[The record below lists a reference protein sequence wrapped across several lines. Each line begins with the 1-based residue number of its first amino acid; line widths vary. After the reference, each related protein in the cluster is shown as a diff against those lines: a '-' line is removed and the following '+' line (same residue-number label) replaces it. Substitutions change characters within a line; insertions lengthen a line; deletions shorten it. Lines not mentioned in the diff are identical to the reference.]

1 MLEIDQQTFD
11 FGIDAGDQ
19 EKIKFSLFN
28 ADGTPYNGGSGII
41 AFIAKRDL
49 DDAIGAAVIN
59 IVSNVQVA
67 QWDMSNWT
75 TGIAILTFLPA
86 NTNTLGGQ
94 LLKYVARVIDSSGT
108 PHTPRRGQMTIR
120 KNPGI

>member
-11 FGIDAGDQ
+11 FEIDAGDQ
-19 EKIKFSLFN
+19 ERIKFSLFN
-28 ADGTPYNGGSGII
+28 ADGTPYNGGTGII
-41 AFIAKRDL
+41 SFIAKRSL

-59 IVSNVQVA
+59 VVSNVGA
-67 QWDMSNWT
+67 QWDMTNWT
-75 TGIAILTFLPA
+75 TGIAIFELLPA
-86 NTNTLGGQ
+86 NTNTLGGER
-94 LLKYVARVIDSSGT
+94 LYYVARVIDSSSK